1 MSATTRVGLAALLM
15 LGVACQSAP
24 KTPSSDTGSAAPAG
38 FSAADEAAVRAVDS
52 AFAAGSAAG
61 DGAVVGALYASDATL
76 MPPGDSSRHGTAA
89 IATYWSGLFS
99 AYSFPVSLTPA
110 PIVGSGDLAIASGTY
125 SVVMT
130 PKAAGAKPLPV
141 DNGKYLGVLK
151 KQADGS
157 WKYLFDTWNSD
168 APPAR

>member
-1 MSATTRVGLAALLM
+1 
-15 LGVACQSAP
+15 
-24 KTPSSDTGSAAPAG
+24 
-38 FSAADEAAVRAVDS
+38 VDS

-61 DGAVVGALYASDATL
+61 DGAAVAALYASDATL
-76 MPPGDSSRHGTAA
+76 MPPGDSSWHGAA
-89 IATYWSGLFS
+89 GIATYWSGLFS

>member
-1 MSATTRVGLAALLM
+1 
-15 LGVACQSAP
+15 
-24 KTPSSDTGSAAPAG
+24 
-38 FSAADEAAVRAVDS
+38 
-52 AFAAGSAAG
+52 
-61 DGAVVGALYASDATL
+61 
-76 MPPGDSSRHGTAA
+76 
-89 IATYWSGLFS
+89 
-99 AYSFPVSLTPA
+99 
-110 PIVGSGDLAIASGTY
+110 
-125 SVVMT
+125 MT